1 MSGFEFNEDMALKLV
16 FQRAD
21 DPEPIGVLD
30 LSGPEM
36 TFTGRADESAKV
48 FFDAVIKNRVGW
60 TKHLEDVRSRLEP
73 ELAAAKA
80 ELSKKVGELAAAW
93 MVKDVLLAELAKV
106 RQQRDEAR
114 RDACAFEAINRWNE
128 AHPKGIMSPCAV
140 ERISR
145 EIAVE
150 RGWDCFAQQEGGGA

>member
-106 RQQRDEAR
+106 RQQRDEAQQEVCELVAAS
-114 RDACAFEAINRWNE
+114 DEASTGFTTT
-128 AHPKGIMSPCAV
+128 AKQ
-140 ERISR
+140 
-145 EIAVE
+145 IASE
-150 RGWDCFAQQEGGGA
+150 RGWDCFAAEEGGGA